1 MADLLVSISVVTGTL
16 SFVALF
22 RPFPKLWMPTRKR
35 ALVVW
40 LASVILLVIA
50 APEPETSEPADI
62 PETNEEPASARYSE
76 IVPVVYMGAGNE
88 CAVRLDGELEG
99 AITTIVGGPGG
110 RPALAVC
117 ARLRDS
123 GEWIIVDGVLAVENI
138 AGEARVLPI
147 PPDNASMFADAPA
160 SLEALAVGHV
170 RLTAA
175 FGDMTGAG
183 AIEIVAE

>member
-1 MADLLVSISVVTGTL
+1 MTLLLPSGRLGSRWVIGPFSAALLAACGSPTPADT
-16 SFVALF
+16 
-22 RPFPKLWMPTRKR
+22 P
-35 ALVVW
+35 
-40 LASVILLVIA
+40 
-50 APEPETSEPADI
+50 PEVEEAEPA
-62 PETNEEPASARYSE
+62 TVFTE

-88 CAVRLDGELEG
+88 CAVRLDEEFDG

-117 ARLRDS
+117 ARIRDS
-123 GEWIIVDGVLAVENI
+123 GEWVVVDGVLSVENV

-170 RLTAA
+170 RVTAA
-175 FGDMTGAG
+175 FGDMTGSG
-183 AIEIVAE
+183 VIEIVAE